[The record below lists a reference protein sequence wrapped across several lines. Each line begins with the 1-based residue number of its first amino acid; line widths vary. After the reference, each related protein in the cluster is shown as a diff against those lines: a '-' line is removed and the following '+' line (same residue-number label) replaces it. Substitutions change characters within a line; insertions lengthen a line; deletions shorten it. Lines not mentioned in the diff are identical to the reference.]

1 MNSINWKTMEFEK
14 KNRHPDWLWTVG
26 LISVIGAVLC
36 FFYGNIF
43 FGIFLIIA
51 GAVVILYALRDPKEL
66 NIIIDESGVKINEL
80 VIEYKSIP
88 SFWLDENGKED
99 KLLLL
104 VKGSFVPMLSL
115 NLVGVKA
122 QDIREFLSKFTKEE
136 EMRESRTIA
145 LFDRLGF

>member
-1 MNSINWKTMEFEK
+1 MEFEK

>member
-1 MNSINWKTMEFEK
+1 M
-14 KNRHPDWLWTVG
+14 
-26 LISVIGAVLC
+26 LC

-66 NIIIDESGVKINEL
+66 DVTIDETGVKINE
-80 VIEYKSIP
+80 IFFDYKAIP
-88 SFWLDENGKED
+88 SFWLDESGKED

-104 VKGSFVPMLSL
+104 VKGSFVPMLSV

-122 QDIREFLSKFTKEE
+122 QDIRELLSKFTKEE
-136 EMRESRTIA
+136 EMRESRTVA

>member
-1 MNSINWKTMEFEK
+1 MEFENK
-14 KNRHPDWLWTVG
+14 DKHPDWLWTVG
-26 LISVIGAVLC
+26 LVSVLGAVLC

-51 GAVVILYALRDPKEL
+51 GAVVIMYALQKPKEL
-66 NIIIDESGVKINEL
+66 EITIDESGVKINEML
-80 VIEYKSIP
+80 IEYKSIP

-104 VKGSFVPMLSL
+104 VKGSFVPMLSFH
-115 NLVGVKA
+115 LVGVKA
-122 QDIREFLSKFTKEE
+122 DDVRTLLSKYTKEV
-136 EMRESRTIA
+136 EMRESRSIA

>member
-1 MNSINWKTMEFEK
+1 MNTITWKTLEFEK
-14 KNRHPDWLWTVG
+14 KARHPDWLWTVG
-26 LISVIGAVLC
+26 LISVLGAVLC

-66 NIIIDESGVKINEL
+66 TITLNESGITINEL
-80 VIEYKSIP
+80 ALDYKAVTA
-88 SFWLDENGKED
+88 FWLDESGKED

-104 VKGSFVPMLSL
+104 VKGTFVPQLSL
-115 NLVGVKA
+115 PIVGVRA
-122 QDIREFLSKFTKEE
+122 QDIRDLLSKYTKEE
-136 EMRESRTIA
+136 EMRESRSIA

>member
-1 MNSINWKTMEFEK
+1 MEFENK
-14 KNRHPDWLWTVG
+14 DKHPDWLWTVG
-26 LISVIGAVLC
+26 LISVLGAVLC

-51 GAVVILYALRDPKEL
+51 GAVVIMYALQKPKEL
-66 NIIIDESGVKINEL
+66 EITIDESGVKINEML
-80 VIEYKSIP
+80 IEYKSIP

-104 VKGSFVPMLSL
+104 VKGSFVPMLSFH
-115 NLVGVKA
+115 LVGVKA
-122 QDIREFLSKFTKEE
+122 DDVRTLLSKYTKEV
-136 EMRESRTIA
+136 EMRESRSIA

>member
-1 MNSINWKTMEFEK
+1 MEFEK
-14 KNRHPDWLWTVG
+14 KDRHPDWLWTVG
-26 LISVIGAVLC
+26 LISVLGAVLC

-66 NIIIDESGVKINEL
+66 TIILDESGIKINEL
-80 VIEYKSIP
+80 LFDYKAVTA
-88 SFWLDENGKED
+88 FWLDESGKED

-104 VKGSFVPMLSL
+104 VKGSFVPQLSL
-115 NLVGVKA
+115 PIVGVRSE
-122 QDIREFLSKFTKEE
+122 DIRDLLGKYSKEE
-136 EMRESRTIA
+136 EMRESRSIA

>member
-1 MNSINWKTMEFEK
+1 MNSITWKTMEFENK
-14 KNRHPDWLWTVG
+14 DKHPDWLWTVG
-26 LISVIGAVLC
+26 LISVLGAVLC

-51 GAVVILYALRDPKEL
+51 GAVVIMYALQKPKEL
-66 NIIIDESGVKINEL
+66 EITIDESGVKINEML
-80 VIEYKSIP
+80 IEYKSIP

-104 VKGSFVPMLSL
+104 VKGSFVPMLSFH
-115 NLVGVKA
+115 LVGVKA
-122 QDIREFLSKFTKEE
+122 DDVRTLLSKYTKEV
-136 EMRESRTIA
+136 EMRESRSIA

>member
-1 MNSINWKTMEFEK
+1 MNSINWKTVEFEK
-14 KNRHPDWLWTVG
+14 KDRHPDWLWTVG
-26 LISVIGAVLC
+26 LVSVLGAVLC

-66 NIIIDESGVKINEL
+66 DVTIDETGVKINE
-80 VIEYKSIP
+80 IFFDYKAIP
-88 SFWLDENGKED
+88 SFWLDESGKED

-104 VKGSFVPMLSL
+104 VKGSFVPMLSV

-122 QDIREFLSKFTKEE
+122 QDIRELLSKFTKEE
-136 EMRESRTIA
+136 EMRESRTVA